1 MKSTNISR
9 KKRLR
14 SVLFV
19 SFCICI
25 LLVIRIGF
33 IQFVQGSELQS
44 MAYMQQTLNRK
55 INPKRGTIYD
65 STGKNILAVSA
76 SVETV
81 SINPGNIK
89 KEDKEKVAKAM
100 SEIFELDYNTVL
112 KKVNKNSSIETIVKK
127 VEKEQTDKLRVW
139 MDENNIVTGINI
151 DEDTKRYYPYSTL
164 ASNVIGFTGSD
175 NQGLEGIESRYDDI
189 LKGETGKILKLTDA
203 TGTDLGDE
211 GENYIA
217 ATDGDDL
224 ILSIDMTVQ
233 SIAEKYLTQTCIDN
247 ECTDGG
253 NILIANPKTGDIL
266 ALANYPGYDLNNPY
280 KINNEDLEFVWDT
293 MSSGDKSA
301 ALQQMW
307 RNKAISDTYE
317 PGSTFKLVT
326 ASAALE
332 EGITDTDNSGEFCCS
347 GSINIAGT
355 RIKCWRY
362 YRPHGSQS
370 LRQALMNSCNPV
382 FIGLRTENS
391 SRKIL

>member
-9 KKRLR
+9 KRKLR
-14 SVLFV
+14 NMLFV
-19 SFCICI
+19 SFAICS
-25 LLVIRIGF
+25 LLIVRIGF

-65 STGKNILAVSA
+65 STGENILAVSA

-81 SINPGNIK
+81 SVNPGNIK
-89 KEDKEKVAKAM
+89 KEDKEKVAKALTD
-100 SEIFELDYNTVL
+100 IFDLDYETVL
-112 KKVNKNSSIETIVKK
+112 KKLNKNSSIETIVKK
-127 VEKEQTDKLRVW
+127 VEKEETDKLRVW
-139 MDENNIVTGINI
+139 MEENNITTGINI
-151 DEDTKRYYPYSTL
+151 DEDSKRYYPYSTL

-189 LKGETGKILKLTDA
+189 LKGETGKILKITDA
-203 TGTDLGDE
+203 TGTDLGTE
-211 GENYIA
+211 GEDYVEA
-217 ATDGDDL
+217 VDGDSL
-224 ILSIDMTVQ
+224 VLSIDMTIQ
-233 SIAEKYLTQTCIDN
+233 SIAEKYLTQACIDN

-266 ALANYPGYDLNNPY
+266 AIASYPSYDLNNPY
-280 KINNEDLEFVWDT
+280 EINNEDLKVVWDSL
-293 MSSGDKSA
+293 SSEDKNN

-307 RNKAISDTYE
+307 RNKAISDAYE
-317 PGSTFKLVT
+317 PGSVFKLVT

-332 EGITDTDNSGEFCCS
+332 EGITDTDNSGEFSCS

-362 YRPHGSQS
+362 YRPHGAQS

-382 FIGLRTENS
+382 FIGLRTKNWR
-391 SRKIL
+391 RKIL